1 MTAPAQ
7 QPNLFQ
13 AINRLWPVGLDLI
26 WLRERGKAPVQ
37 HQWTTQDRKTLSELK
52 QSWRQGYNLGIRL
65 GVRSVLREGVCCVGV
80 DMDVR
85 SDEARHF
92 QEAYAAVEEL
102 LEDPG
107 RYPTVLSGRGN
118 GSRHYYAAVEIER
131 LPHTCHFRRSKD
143 TVYDPA
149 RKKRVPA
156 WEVDIGSTGRQ
167 FVAPGSVHPSG
178 GVYTET
184 VPLDHIP
191 DVPEAFYEALETVPE
206 TEIHRAVV
214 IPISAAD
221 VDLDALPLPEGIKE
235 KIKSGPAPED
245 AGRWPSRSEY
255 FFAMLCALAAAG
267 LDDET
272 MCSVATCPAYAM
284 SGKPLGNR
292 KGIRASAM
300 QWVARQIPR
309 ARAQAERWRLEN
321 RLDVDLS
328 DPANNPGIDEFF
340 DPENIAEM
348 NRQKKYEVV
357 PEAPAQHRP
366 FPCETLNEVA
376 AWLQAEAPEICW
388 QTGQLAAIALASAA
402 ASRRYRT
409 EFGDPLS
416 MYLGLVT
423 TSIGLVRHYK
433 PALYKVLCA
442 ADQARMIGSGRF
454 TTPNALYA
462 KLHQSP
468 SLLYVADDYGT
479 QLALAKR
486 QPYGTLEHALSVLAD
501 LHSAQPVH
509 LNSRQEA
516 GLGKLNGQDGPA
528 VLHHPAITLFAM
540 ISTDQLSTL
549 VRASELGRGA
559 LEQFLFV
566 LAPEDPAAYTPNIP
580 QPGDVPGWIADH
592 IRRIRTVPDGPD
604 ASMMPDNAEEDPN
617 PRPVLFHVDMEPAYA
632 ALSAITGG
640 REARPILLGARSTL
654 RRLCAALAVWD
665 DPTYPVVS
673 REILAWASDYV
684 AANVRA
690 FLEAFNILS
699 TDDDRPAPHQKILE
713 FIAKAGSEGRT
724 PKDLAQGCRAYSR
737 LPKDKREEAISQLV
751 EDGEVVQLPRG
762 KKGGKALVARR
773 FVKEAGAVEAFAE
786 ESGDG
791 GEAA

>member
-26 WLRERGKAPVQ
+26 WLRERDKAPVQ

-107 RYPTVLSGRGN
+107 QYPTVLSGRGN

-409 EFGDPLS
+409 EFGDPLNL
-416 MYLGLVT
+416 YTGIVT
-423 TSIGLVRHYK
+423 NSIGLVRHYK
-433 PALYKVLCA
+433 PALHRALAEAGCA
-442 ADQARMIGSGRF
+442 GMIANGRF
-454 TTPNALYA
+454 SSPGVLYNM
-462 KLHQSP
+462 LHRSP
-468 SLLYVADDYGT
+468 ALLYVSDDYGS
-479 QLALAKR
+479 QLAFAKR
-486 QPYGTLEHALSVLAD
+486 QPSGAHEQTLSIFAD
-501 LHSAQPVH
+501 IHNAKPIY
-509 LNSRQEA
+509 LNNGQEA
-516 GLGKLNGQDGPA
+516 GIGKQGER
-528 VLHHPAITLFAM
+528 VVIHHPALSILAM
-540 ISTDQLSTL
+540 ISADQLSTV

-566 LAPEDPAAYTPNIP
+566 LAPEDPAAYTMNDPE
-580 QPGDVPGWIADH
+580 PGDVPGWITAH
-592 IRRIRTVPDGPD
+592 IQAIRLVEQGDDTDLVKDNPAQEPDLRTVRFD
-604 ASMMPDNAEEDPN
+604 AKLDA
-617 PRPVLFHVDMEPAYA
+617 AYA
-632 ALSAITGG
+632 ALMAISDR
-640 REARPILLGARSTL
+640 REARPILLSARAIL
-654 RRLCAALAVWD
+654 RRLCAVLAVWAN
-665 DPTYPVVS
+665 PPHPVVS

-699 TDDDRPAPHQKILE
+699 TDDGKLTQYQQILDY
-713 FIAKAGSEGRT
+713 IAQGGAEGRT
-724 PKDLAQGCRAYSR
+724 PKDLSQRCWAFKKLSKEKRAETMD
-737 LPKDKREEAISQLV
+737 LLV
-751 EDGEVVQLPRG
+751 EDGEVAQLPRG
-762 KKGGKALVARR
+762 RGGKLYVAAR

-786 ESGDG
+786 EAGDG